1 MILRPFCV
9 FSPFSLFISCKV
21 LYNWTKA
28 EAFLSVFAVVLLAED
43 VDRNFQVMPRSGHC
57 PNVVLLAED
66 VDRNHKFLLAYA
78 VTHTPSSSSRRTWIE
93 IALATVLSSFAD
105 VVLLAE
111 DVDRNIVTLGVIF
124 QKILSSSSRRTWIEM
139 AIRLKAA
146 RQSLVV
152 LLAEDVDRNILSA
165 RQPKHFPASSSSR
178 RTWIEMRL
186 PASECRSSTRR
197 PPRGGRG

>member
-43 VDRNFQVMPRSGHC
+43 VDRNIQIISILANGCVSSSSRRTWIEICGFSRHRNFC
-57 PNVVLLAED
+57 YVVLLAED
-66 VDRNHKFLLAYA
+66 VDRNMATRS
-78 VTHTPSSSSRRTWIE
+78 VTGRPVRSSSSRRTWIE
-93 IALATVLSSFAD
+93 ILPSLQLRSIRLH

-111 DVDRNIVTLGVIF
+111 DVDRNFDFYDNT
-124 QKILSSSSRRTWIEM
+124 
-139 AIRLKAA
+139 
-146 RQSLVV
+146 
-152 LLAEDVDRNILSA
+152 DVE
-165 RQPKHFPASSSSR
+165 PG
-178 RTWIEMRL
+178 
-186 PASECRSSTRR
+186 R

>member
-43 VDRNFQVMPRSGHC
+43 VDRNSSTIFSTSARV
-57 PNVVLLAED
+57 VVLLAED
-66 VDRNHKFLLAYA
+66 VDRNDYKSA
-78 VTHTPSSSSRRTWIE
+78 VKV
-93 IALATVLSSFAD
+93 AVD

-111 DVDRNIVTLGVIF
+111 DVDRNVNYF
-124 QKILSSSSRRTWIEM
+124 PNFCP
-139 AIRLKAA
+139 
-146 RQSLVV
+146 SL
-152 LLAEDVDRNILSA
+152 
-165 RQPKHFPASSSSR
+165 H
-178 RTWIEMRL
+178 
-186 PASECRSSTRR
+186 RR